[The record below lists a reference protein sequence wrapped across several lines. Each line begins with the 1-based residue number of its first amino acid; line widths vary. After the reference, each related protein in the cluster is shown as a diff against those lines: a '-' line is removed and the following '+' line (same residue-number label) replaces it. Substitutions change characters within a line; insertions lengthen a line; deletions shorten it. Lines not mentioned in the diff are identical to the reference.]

1 MTLTETLKQQHA
13 EVLRQVDVIQA
24 GIEKADRDLIRSE
37 LEKLGTALVA
47 HLMLEDRQ
55 LYPELE
61 RLATEN
67 GAEHLAVV
75 ARQFASNMS
84 RISAALLAF
93 LAKYE
98 KPFTDIAVFK
108 RDWSSVLA
116 ALSGRILSEETTLY
130 PLYEKAVGAAQKKVQ
145 AKLA

>member
-1 MTLTETLKQQHA
+1 MPLTETLKQQHA
-13 EVLRQVDVIQA
+13 EVLRQVDIIQA
-24 GIEKADRDLIRSE
+24 GIEKADRGLIRSE

-55 LYPELE
+55 LYPEIE
-61 RLATEN
+61 RLATES
-67 GAEHLAVV
+67 GSEHLAVV
-75 ARQFASNMS
+75 ARQFASNMG

-98 KPFTDIAVFK
+98 KPFTDLDAFK
-108 RDWSSVLA
+108 RDWSSVLS
-116 ALSGRILSEETTLY
+116 ALEGRIMSEETTLY
-130 PLYEKAVGAAQKKVQ
+130 PLYEKAVRAAERRAQ